1 MAKKIFYGWWVVA
14 ASFPISLYVSGIVF
28 YGFTAFFEPLVKEF
42 GWSYTEVSFAASL
55 RGLEAGILAPFVGL
69 LVDRFGS
76 RKLILGGTILT
87 GFGLILLSL
96 TRSLLMFYGAFF
108 LLALGAGGC
117 MSLVT
122 MTAVANWFEKNVG
135 KAFGV
140 MSSAFGASGLI
151 VPFIVWLID
160 AFYWRT
166 ALIILGVGLW
176 IFGIPLSFVIRNKP
190 KQYDY
195 LADGMLPENPVS
207 YQKIQTKKVKFSL
220 RDALKNR
227 SFIYLILTEAI
238 RMMTLS
244 TVVIHVMPYLSH
256 SGISRPTAGLVAAAI
271 PLCSIAGR
279 FGFGWAA
286 DVLEKRYVMAVTYLF
301 MGMGMLAF
309 CYVHVKWFVFLFLL
323 FFPSGFGGG
332 VVLRGVILR
341 DYFGMGSFGTMLGI
355 LMGFASIGG
364 IIGPT
369 LAGWVFDTLR
379 NYQFAWLALI
389 GLIALAVVM
398 ILSLKKPKNNG

>member
-1 MAKKIFYGWWVVA
+1 VAKKIFYGWWVVA
-14 ASFPISLYVSGIVF
+14 ASFPISLYVSGIVY

-42 GWSYTEVSFAASL
+42 GWSYTEVSFAASI
-55 RGLEAGILAPFVGL
+55 RGLEVGIFAPFIGL
-69 LVDRFGS
+69 LVDRLGS
-76 RKLILGGTILT
+76 RKLILAGTILT

-122 MTAVANWFEKNVG
+122 MTAVANWFDKNIG

-140 MSSAFGASGLI
+140 MSSAFGASGVI

-160 AFYWRT
+160 AFDWRT

-176 IFGIPLSFVIRNKP
+176 IFGIPLSFIVRNKP
-190 KQYDY
+190 EQSDHFAK
-195 LADGMLPENPVS
+195 GVLPDDPVS
-207 YQKIQTKKVKFSL
+207 YQKIQTKKAEFSL
-220 RDALKNR
+220 RDVLKNR
-227 SFIYLILTEAI
+227 SFIYLMLIDAI
-238 RMMTLS
+238 RSMAIS
-244 TVVIHVMPYLSH
+244 AVAIHVMPYL
-256 SGISRPTAGLVAAAI
+256 GDVGMSRPTASLVAAAI

-279 FGFGWAA
+279 FGFGWMA
-286 DVLEKRYVMAVTYLF
+286 DVFEKKYVMAITYFL
-301 MGMGMLAF
+301 MGIGLVAF
-309 CYVHVKWFVFLFLL
+309 CYVQVKWLVFLFLL
-323 FFPSGFGGG
+323 LFPSGLGGSM
-332 VVLRGVILR
+332 VLRGVILR
-341 DYFGMGSFGTMLGI
+341 DYFGAGSFGTMLGI
-355 LMGFASIGG
+355 LSGSASIGA

-389 GLIALAVVM
+389 GLIALAIVM
-398 ILSLKKPKNNG
+398 ILGIKKPKTNH

>member
-1 MAKKIFYGWWVVA
+1 VAKKIFYGWWVVA
-14 ASFPISLYVSGIVF
+14 ASFPISLYVSGIVY

-42 GWSYTEVSFAASL
+42 GWSYTEVSFAASI
-55 RGLEAGILAPFVGL
+55 RGLEVGIFAPFIGL
-69 LVDRFGS
+69 LVDRLGS
-76 RKLILGGTILT
+76 RKLILAGTILT

-122 MTAVANWFEKNVG
+122 MTAVANWFDKNIG

-140 MSSAFGASGLI
+140 MSSAFGASGVI

-160 AFYWRT
+160 AFDWRT

-176 IFGIPLSFVIRNKP
+176 IFGIPLLFIVRNKP
-190 KQYDY
+190 EQSGYPAK
-195 LADGMLPENPVS
+195 GVLPDDPVS
-207 YQKIQTKKVKFSL
+207 YQKIQTKKAEFSL
-220 RDALKNR
+220 RDVLKNR
-227 SFIYLILTEAI
+227 SFMYLILIDAI
-238 RMMTLS
+238 RSMAIS
-244 TVVIHVMPYLSH
+244 AVAIHVMPYLSH
-256 SGISRPTAGLVAAAI
+256 AGISRPTASLVAAAI

-279 FGFGWAA
+279 FGFGWMA
-286 DVLEKRYVMAVTYLF
+286 DVFEKKYVMAMTYFL
-301 MGMGMLAF
+301 MGIGLVAF
-309 CYVHVKWFVFLFLL
+309 CYVQVKWLVFLFLL
-323 FFPSGFGGG
+323 LFPSGLGGSM
-332 VVLRGVILR
+332 VLRGVILR
-341 DYFGMGSFGTMLGI
+341 DYFGTGSFGTILGI
-355 LMGFASIGG
+355 VSGSASIGA

-389 GLIALAVVM
+389 GLIALAIVM
-398 ILSLKKPKNNG
+398 ILGIKKPKTNH

>member
-1 MAKKIFYGWWVVA
+1 VAKKIFYGWWVVA
-14 ASFPISLYVSGIVF
+14 ASFPISLYVSGIVY

-42 GWSYTEVSFAASL
+42 GWSYTEVSFAASI
-55 RGLEAGILAPFVGL
+55 RGLEVGIFAPFIGL
-69 LVDRFGS
+69 LVDRLGS
-76 RKLILGGTILT
+76 RKLILAGTILT

-122 MTAVANWFEKNVG
+122 MTAVANWFDKNVG

-140 MSSAFGASGLI
+140 MSSAFGASGVI

-176 IFGIPLSFVIRNKP
+176 IFGIPLSFVVRNKP
-190 KQYDY
+190 EQSGY
-195 LADGMLPENPVS
+195 LAKGVLPDDSVS
-207 YQKIQTKKVKFSL
+207 YQEIQTKKAEFSL
-220 RDALKNR
+220 RDVLKNR
-227 SFIYLILTEAI
+227 SFMYLILIDAI
-238 RMMTLS
+238 RSMAIS
-244 TVVIHVMPYLSH
+244 AVVIHVMPYLSH
-256 SGISRPTAGLVAAAI
+256 VGISRPTASLVAAAI

-279 FGFGWAA
+279 FGFGWMA
-286 DVLEKRYVMAVTYLF
+286 DVFEKKYVMAMTYFL
-301 MGMGMLAF
+301 MGIGLVAF
-309 CYVHVKWFVFLFLL
+309 CYVQVKWFMFLFLL
-323 FFPSGFGGG
+323 LFPLGLGGSM
-332 VVLRGVILR
+332 VLRGVILR
-341 DYFGMGSFGTMLGI
+341 DYFGTSSFGTMLGI
-355 LMGFASIGG
+355 VSGSASIGA

-389 GLIALAVVM
+389 VLIALAILM
-398 ILSLKKPKNNG
+398 ILGIKKPKTNH

>member
-1 MAKKIFYGWWVVA
+1 VAKKIFYGWWVVA
-14 ASFPISLYVSGIVF
+14 ASFPISLYVSGIVY

-42 GWSYTEVSFAASL
+42 GWSYTEVSFAASI
-55 RGLEAGILAPFVGL
+55 RGLEVGIFAPFIGL
-69 LVDRFGS
+69 LVDRLGS
-76 RKLILGGTILT
+76 RKLILAGTILT

-122 MTAVANWFEKNVG
+122 MTAVANWFDKNVG

-140 MSSAFGASGLI
+140 MSSAFGASGVI

-176 IFGIPLSFVIRNKP
+176 IFGIPLSFVVRNKP
-190 KQYDY
+190 EQSGY
-195 LADGMLPENPVS
+195 LAKGVLPDDSVS
-207 YQKIQTKKVKFSL
+207 YQEIQTKKAEFSL
-220 RDALKNR
+220 RDVLKNR
-227 SFIYLILTEAI
+227 SFMYLILIDAI
-238 RMMTLS
+238 RSMAIS
-244 TVVIHVMPYLSH
+244 AVVIHVMPYLSH
-256 SGISRPTAGLVAAAI
+256 VGISRPTASLVAAAI

-279 FGFGWAA
+279 FGFGWMA
-286 DVLEKRYVMAVTYLF
+286 DVFEKKYVMAMTYFL
-301 MGMGMLAF
+301 MGIGLVAF
-309 CYVHVKWFVFLFLL
+309 CYVQVKWFLFLFLL
-323 FFPSGFGGG
+323 LFPLGLGGSM
-332 VVLRGVILR
+332 VLRGVILR
-341 DYFGMGSFGTMLGI
+341 DYFGTSSFGTMLGI
-355 LMGFASIGG
+355 VSGSASIGA

-389 GLIALAVVM
+389 VLIALAILM
-398 ILSLKKPKNNG
+398 ILGIKKPKTNH